1 MATDYG
7 REEIRERYGMGERT
21 LVDRLRENWIGYV
34 FVFPVLLALA
44 FLFYIPLIRGIWI
57 SFLDEV
63 VSGENLWVGIENYE
77 WLLTNDLFIYAL
89 GWTLIFVFSTTAL
102 QLIVGLSVSLIA
114 NELASGYREW
124 AAAIMFS
131 PYFGAA
137 VAAGII
143 VRFYLSPTFGVM
155 GRLFTA
161 MGLEPIY
168 FLTQGIWP
176 FVSLIIGT
184 MWHDYAYAAII
195 YIAALQGIPSD
206 QYEAAAIDGASR
218 LQRFRAITVPHLL
231 TPTIIVLA
239 IRTAYNVAEFAIP
252 LEMTGGGPGTRTMVL
267 SILTYNTAYVDLQ
280 FGRAAA
286 IGNVM
291 TLIAIS
297 SAVFYITVIR
307 EESELYL

>member
-1 MATDYG
+1 MATEYSP
-7 REEIRERYGMGERT
+7 EELRERYGLEERT
-21 LVDRLRENWIGYV
+21 IVDRVRENWLGYV
-34 FVFPVLLALA
+34 FVFPAMVA
-44 FLFYIPLIRGIWI
+44 FAFFFYIPLIRGVWM

-63 VSGENLWVGIENYE
+63 ISGENLWVGIENYQ
-77 WLLTNDLFIYAL
+77 WVFTNDLFLYSL
-89 GWTLIFVFSTTAL
+89 GWTLVFVFATTAL
-102 QLIVGLSVSLIA
+102 QLTVGLAVSLLA
-114 NELASGYREW
+114 NELARGYREW
-124 AAAIMFS
+124 AAAILFS

-143 VRFYLSPTFGVM
+143 VRFYLSPSFGVM
-155 GRLFTA
+155 GRLFTELG
-161 MGLEPIY
+161 MQPIY
-168 FLTQGIWP
+168 FLTEGIWP
-176 FVSLIIGT
+176 FVSLIVGT

-218 LQRFRAITVPHLL
+218 LQRFRTVTVPHLI
-231 TPTIIVLA
+231 TPTIIILA

-267 SILTYNTAYVDLQ
+267 SILTYQTAYVNLS

-291 TLIAIS
+291 ILIAVV
-297 SAVFYITVIR
+297 SAVFYITAIQ
-307 EESELYL
+307 EEDELYL